1 MGTLD
6 HASLERLGLYRT
18 SPGVVGWLLELIVT
32 PAVIFLLLFGLAF
45 AFAGSR
51 PHAFEI
57 AAIPAVLCL
66 LPNVTFFLHIQM
78 ERRSSRTGI
87 LYLRNYAKRH
97 FFENTHTRDIGALQ
111 MLVRGILRPPFD
123 TVSLF
128 PPASSPEDE
137 RRDRRSKLKRGVH
150 HVFTLRTKDDDTWKA
165 AVEHLLGVS
174 RLVIVECGQID
185 GGFAW
190 ELGRIP
196 EFVDLGK
203 VLLVSDEDGQQ
214 HAEEIRRRLLGADGG
229 HGGLADQ
236 VPLIVM
242 KPVTG
247 TNFKDDLITAVRER
261 APDFDEMARERAP
274 AILVEIVLKLLTIV
288 FTVAWWLSV
297 VAAVVVVAMLA
308 V

>member
-1 MGTLD
+1 M
-6 HASLERLGLYRT
+6 
-18 SPGVVGWLLELIVT
+18 GWLQELFLT

-51 PHAFEI
+51 PYAFEI
-57 AAIPAVLCL
+57 AAYPAVLCL

-78 ERRSSRTGI
+78 ERWSSRADI

-97 FFENTHTRDIGALQ
+97 FFEHTLTRDTGALQ

-128 PPASSPEDE
+128 PPASTPEDE

-165 AVEHLLGVS
+165 AVEYLLKVS
-174 RLVIVECGQID
+174 RIVIVECGQID

-196 EFVDLGK
+196 EFADPGK
-203 VLLVSDEDGQQ
+203 VLMVSDKDGQQ
-214 HAEEIRRRLLGADGG
+214 HAEEIRRRLQGADGR
-229 HGGLADQ
+229 HDEI
-236 VPLIVM
+236 PLFVIE
-242 KPVTG
+242 PG
-247 TNFKDDLITAVRER
+247 AGNNFKDNLITAVRER
-261 APDFDEMARERAP
+261 ASDFDEVAQERAP
-274 AILVEIVLKLLTIV
+274 AILVEIVLKLLTMV
-288 FTVAWWLSV
+288 FTVVWWLSIV
-297 VAAVVVVAMLA
+297 VAVVAVAMLT